1 MNYDYSKLRGRIV
14 EYYGK
19 QSDFAKILNLSN
31 VSLNKKLNNRVKFT
45 QDEIRI
51 MIDKLNIK
59 KVEVEDYFFTIKV
72 ENK

>member
-19 QSDFAKILNLSN
+19 QSDFAKSLNLSN

-51 MIDKLNIK
+51 MIDRLNIK

-72 ENK
+72 ENN

>member
-19 QSDFAKILNLSN
+19 QSNFAESMHLSK
-31 VSLNKKLNNRVKFT
+31 VSLNKKLNNKVKFT
-45 QDEIRI
+45 QDEIRL

-59 KVEVEDYFFTIKV
+59 KIEVEDYFFTLKV
-72 ENK
+72 

>member
-14 EYYGK
+14 EYFGS
-19 QSDFAKILNLSN
+19 QTNFANSLNLTKET
-31 VSLNKKLNNRVKFT
+31 LNKKLNNRVKFT

-51 MIDKLNIK
+51 MIDRLDIK

-72 ENK
+72 ENN